1 VIFSEAMIELIWS
14 GRKTQ
19 TRRLFQDQ
27 VATVVRRN
35 RRTSTTRPF
44 RPVVGKDYAVQP
56 GRGKRARGRI
66 LCTGVRM
73 EMLGVITPADI
84 HAEGFHRL
92 DALARYWLEL
102 HDQGYPAME
111 RVFCPACLLDADFEY
126 AAGVEPDCW
135 VCGATEELRIKPR
148 PTDAEVLARWQERWA
163 RTRVWVITFEPI
175 RLAPQV
181 YLAAQPTRIEA
192 DYTMSPTQAVQE
204 PVVGFG
210 GKVRNTPV
218 AAVGIDE
225 IRNVPAAER
234 AAAYDARLDRERALL
249 AQEDRIAQA
258 HARAAANHV
267 STRSETRVLERLRA
281 VQNPNDDAIERAL
294 QALER
299 KAQPRQPQEVPHAA

>member
-1 VIFSEAMIELIWS
+1 MIFSERMSELIWS

-19 TRRLFQDQ
+19 TRRLFQEQ
-27 VATVVRRN
+27 VAKVVRRN
-35 RRTSTTRPF
+35 RRTYTTRPF

-56 GRGKRARGRI
+56 GRGKPERGRI
-66 LCTGVRM
+66 LCTAVRM
-73 EMLGVITPADI
+73 EMLGVITKADI

-92 DALARYWLEL
+92 DALARYWLGL

-111 RVFCPACLLDADFEY
+111 RVFCPACLLNPDFEY
-126 AAGVEPDCW
+126 PAGVDPDCR
-135 VCGATEELRIKPR
+135 VCGATEELKIKPR
-148 PTDAEVLARWQERWA
+148 PTDDEVLARWQERWA
-163 RTRVWVITFEPI
+163 RTRVWVITFEPVP
-175 RLAPQV
+175 LAPQI
-181 YLAAQPTRIEA
+181 YLAAQPTQLEA
-192 DYTMSPTQAVQE
+192 DYTTSATQAVQE

-218 AAVGIDE
+218 AAVRVDE
-225 IRNVPAAER
+225 VRNVPAVDR
-234 AAAYDARLDRERALL
+234 AAAYDRLLERDRELL
-249 AQEDRIAQA
+249 AQEDRVAQA

-267 STRSETRVLERLRA
+267 STRSETRVLERLRT